1 MKFENLEIKDYD
13 RVSEYIL
20 CNNYSNIFLFYGE
33 MGSGKTTLIQSLCRN
48 IGVFDKVLS
57 PTFSIINEYQI
68 KNKSLLYHFDFYR
81 IKTIDEWSLNELNE
95 IMNINVWSNKLLL
108 DWLLSNK
115 KVSQVI
121 AISSGA
127 SIHTYKGWSGYS
139 LSKTALKMLMDVY
152 SKDTEGVQ
160 FISVAPGLV
169 STSMQD
175 YLCNE
180 VDENKFPV
188 TKKFIAAKKDGSMK
202 TPDQIA
208 EKFVEMIPQ
217 FQTLENG
224 TFIDLRD
231 IN

>member
-1 MKFENLEIKDYD
+1 
-13 RVSEYIL
+13 
-20 CNNYSNIFLFYGE
+20 
-33 MGSGKTTLIQSLCRN
+33 
-48 IGVFDKVLS
+48 
-57 PTFSIINEYQI
+57 
-68 KNKSLLYHFDFYR
+68 
-81 IKTIDEWSLNELNE
+81 
-95 IMNINVWSNKLLL
+95 MNINVWSNKILL
-108 DWLLSNK
+108 DWILRNK
-115 KVSQVI
+115 KVSQVVG
-121 AISSGA
+121 ISSGA
-127 SIHTYKGWSGYS
+127 SNHTYKGWSGYS

-152 SKDTEGVQ
+152 SKDTEGAH
-160 FISVAPGLV
+160 FISVAPGLIN
-169 STSMQD
+169 TSMQD

-208 EKFVEMIPQ
+208 EKFVEMIPK